1 MSNKPIKHIELSQE
15 EWNKIKQQ
23 LIADFGQK
31 ILISWVMKR
40 ECGFTVRNH
49 TRWSEDG
56 RDNKVVVCLD
66 FYDEQMKTWYILKY
80 T

>member
-1 MSNKPIKHIELSQE
+1 MSDKPIKHIELSTT
-15 EWNKIKQQ
+15 EWKKVKQQ
-23 LIADFGQK
+23 LIEDFGQK

-40 ECGFTVRNH
+40 ECGFTVRTH
-49 TRWSEDG
+49 TRWED
-56 RDNKVVVCLD
+56 DQSKVVVCLD

>member
-1 MSNKPIKHIELSQE
+1 MEDKPIKHIELAE
-15 EWNKIKQQ
+15 PEWEKVKAR
-23 LIADFGQK
+23 LLEDFGKK

-40 ECGFTVRNH
+40 ECGFTVRTH
-49 TRWSEDG
+49 THWTKDQYHT
-56 RDNKVVVCLD
+56 VVCLD